1 MTQRKT
7 PAKSPSSKNKAKAKT
22 KAPAVVKSKASAKAV
37 TAKSNGSAKKT
48 AKTNIR
54 SEINKNL
61 LRVSHNERL
70 QMIAEAAYYRSLN
83 GSGSDEVNNWLK
95 AEMDIDQQ
103 VML

>member
-22 KAPAVVKSKASAKAV
+22 KAA
-37 TAKSNGSAKKT
+37 TAKSNGSAKKI
-48 AKTNIR
+48 AKMNTKL
-54 SEINKNL
+54 EINKNL
-61 LRVSHNERL
+61 LQVSCDERL
-70 QMIAEAAYYRSLN
+70 LMIAEAAYYRSLN
-83 GSGSDEVNNWLK
+83 GSGSDEVNNWLN

>member
-22 KAPAVVKSKASAKAV
+22 KVA
-37 TAKSNGSAKKT
+37 TAKSNGSAKKI
-48 AKTNIR
+48 AKTNTK
-54 SEINKNL
+54 SEINRNL
-61 LRVSHNERL
+61 LRVSYDERL
-70 QMIAEAAYYRSLN
+70 LMIAEAAYYRSLN